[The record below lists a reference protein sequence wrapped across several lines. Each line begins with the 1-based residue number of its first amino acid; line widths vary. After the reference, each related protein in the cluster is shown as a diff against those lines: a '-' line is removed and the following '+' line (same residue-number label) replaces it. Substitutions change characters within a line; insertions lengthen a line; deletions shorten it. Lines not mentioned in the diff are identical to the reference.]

1 MAFIDAGRSNEK
13 SKIIA
18 FFAGTSAS
26 SGTGV
31 APHTLV
37 EAEGEDIVAFT
48 FPLSIIQNRKFEDDD
63 EEFTDANGVQQFGD
77 GIPDLLNT
85 GTDYENQINLDGGI
99 AASKYGIEE

>member
-1 MAFIDAGRSNEK
+1 MLVDQTKK

-37 EAEGEDIVAFT
+37 EVEGEDIVAFT
-48 FPLSIIQNRKFEDDD
+48 NPLSIIQNRKFEDDD
-63 EEFTDANGVQQFGD
+63 EEFVDAD
-77 GIPDLLNT
+77 GINVL
-85 GTDYENQINLDGGI
+85 
-99 AASKYGIEE
+99 AMVS